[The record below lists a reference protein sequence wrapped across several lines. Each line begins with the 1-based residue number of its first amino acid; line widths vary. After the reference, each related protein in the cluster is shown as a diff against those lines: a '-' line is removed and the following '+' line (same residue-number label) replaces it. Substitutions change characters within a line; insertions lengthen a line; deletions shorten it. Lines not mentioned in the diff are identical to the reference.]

1 MAASADLPSPSPDAL
16 AVSAELTRVIR
27 DEIRAAGGWLD
38 FARYM
43 QLALYAPG
51 LGYYSAGST
60 KLGPSGDFVT
70 APELSGVL
78 GRALARTLRAEL
90 AETAEAVDYAEIGS
104 PVILE
109 LGAGS
114 GALAAQ
120 ILDALAD
127 LNPRYLILEPSAD
140 LREKQERALA
150 RFAGRVSWLDRLPE
164 RPNVHA
170 VVANEVLDALPVSRF
185 AKRGARVV
193 PRGVIERG
201 DGFAWA
207 DGPEHAVLAAAV
219 EALEQALGGSLPDGY
234 ESEVVLQLPVW
245 IAGVAGTLAN
255 GGCMLLVDYG
265 LVRREY
271 YHPQR
276 SGGTLICHYRH
287 RAHAD
292 PFLLPGLQDLS
303 AWVDFS
309 ACADAARAAGLEV
322 GGFTTQAQFLLTTLA
337 TEPPR
342 ADTDAAAVRERS
354 ALKTLLLPGEMGER
368 FKVLLL
374 RKGAASDPPTA
385 ALPGRDLR
393 GWL

>member
-1 MAASADLPSPSPDAL
+1 MASSVDLPPPSPAAL
-16 AVSAELTRVIR
+16 EVSAELTRVIR
-27 DEIRAAGGWLD
+27 AEIRSGAGWLD

-70 APELSGVL
+70 APELSDL
-78 GRALARTLRAEL
+78 FGRALARTLRAEL
-90 AETAEAVDYAEIGS
+90 AETPA

-120 ILDALAD
+120 ILGALAD
-127 LNPRYLILEPSAD
+127 LNPSYLILEPSAD
-140 LREKQERALA
+140 LRERQGRALA

-164 RPNVHA
+164 RPNAHA
-170 VVANEVLDALPVSRF
+170 VLANEVLDALPVARF
-185 AKRGARVV
+185 AKRGERVA
-193 PRGVIERG
+193 PRGVVERG
-201 DGFAWA
+201 EGFAWA
-207 DGPEHAVLAAAV
+207 DGPERPELTAAV
-219 EALEQALGGSLPDGY
+219 RALEHALGAPLPDGY
-234 ESEVVLQLPVW
+234 ESEVALQLPAW
-245 IAGVAGTLAN
+245 TASVAAVLERGS
-255 GGCMLLVDYG
+255 MLLVDYG

-276 SGGTLICHYRH
+276 SSGTLICHYRH

-292 PFLLPGLQDLS
+292 PFLFPGLQDVS

-322 GGFTTQAQFLLTTLA
+322 AGFTTQAHFLLATLA
-337 TEPPR
+337 AEPPL
-342 ADTDAAAVRERS
+342 ADTDAAAMRERS

-374 RKGAASDPPTA
+374 RKGVASAP